1 MISRPAQKR
10 TDRSVVMYLITAMH
24 GHAIWRA
31 ICSAVLAISC
41 LAGLAACGGSGQ
53 SYGDK
58 PPDYAAAL
66 AGAPAPLAALYAQPN
81 HLLPGGADAFQ
92 KRIAGL
98 RGHPVVVN
106 QWASW
111 CGPCREEFPWLQQA
125 SAGYGKRVAFVGVD
139 SQDSNDAASTFLGE
153 FPLPYPSYT
162 DPDQDIG
169 QLLKAARGLPDTSF
183 YSAAGKL
190 VYTRQGA
197 YPNQA
202 ALIADIRRYA
212 LGT

>member
-10 TDRSVVMYLITAMH
+10 TDQSVVMYLITAMH

-81 HLLPGGADAFQ
+81 HLLPGGAGAFQ

-111 CGPCREEFPWLQQA
+111 CGPCREEFPRFQRA
-125 SAGYGKRVAFVGVD
+125 SASYGKRVAFVGVD
-139 SQDSNDAASTFLGE
+139 SNDSDAAAKTFLGE
-153 FPLPYPSYT
+153 DPVPYPSFS
-162 DPDQDIG
+162 DPHREIAQI
-169 QLLKAARGLPDTSF
+169 LKATIGLPDTAF
-183 YSAAGKL
+183 FDRKGQL
-190 VYTRQGA
+190 VYTKQGP
-197 YPNQA
+197 YTSQA
-202 ALIADIRRYA
+202 ELVADIERYA
-212 LGT
+212 LR